1 MAQKTVIQFI
11 DDLDG
16 TTRDNVETVTFGLD
30 GVVYEIDLSDANAAS
45 LRDGLAEFVESA
57 RRTGGRAK
65 RAVAPVAVAGRVNGR
80 SREQTQAIREWAKK
94 NGHDV
99 ADRGRIPAMVIEA
112 FEAGAGTGKATKK
125 KAR

>member
-57 RRTGGRAK
+57 RRIGGRAK
-65 RAVAPVAVAGRVNGR
+65 RAAAPVAVAGRANGR

-99 ADRGRIPAMVIEA
+99 AERGRIPAVVIEA
-112 FEAGAGTGKATKK
+112 FEAGAGTGKAAKK
-125 KAR
+125 KVR